1 MGHRGA
7 KHRRR
12 GALHP
17 TSRLPWTPKPA
28 RAAGT
33 SSTLRLRPTTS
44 IRFQAR
50 PRRPGDGAVPLQD
63 GQDRSP
69 VRARFA
75 HRSVP
80 LRLHRSQYRMSCFRR
95 SRSQAVC
102 VTHVIRVRSRM
113 SSESVNRQP
122 VRDVSTCFDRSN
134 GRIHREKRPLDT
146 TKAKAIPIPIQV
158 TNEDVFLLKVQS
170 LSAGVSQTSMQRFG
184 ILAQGQVT
192 GHAHRIVKKWTRPA
206 VRPRWTSLRLLQEN
220 GHPHSRGAWKSTA
233 GAKGLPVHYRARL

>member
-1 MGHRGA
+1 
-7 KHRRR
+7 
-12 GALHP
+12 
-17 TSRLPWTPKPA
+17 
-28 RAAGT
+28 
-33 SSTLRLRPTTS
+33 
-44 IRFQAR
+44 
-50 PRRPGDGAVPLQD
+50 
-63 GQDRSP
+63 
-69 VRARFA
+69 
-75 HRSVP
+75 
-80 LRLHRSQYRMSCFRR
+80 MSCSRR

-192 GHAHRIVKKWTRPA
+192 GHAHRIVKNGLVQRYGHDGRAYAFFKKTAILTHEEHGKAPLE
-206 VRPRWTSLRLLQEN
+206 PRVYQFIIERDYDPSLYAPRTVI
-220 GHPHSRGAWKSTA
+220 G
-233 GAKGLPVHYRARL
+233 